1 MDRAPGFSA
10 APDEDLCMK
19 NNSVGGFVGGS
30 IDGGLCFFTAISNS
44 SLLIAN
50 LAPQSMGY

>member
-19 NNSVGGFVGGS
+19 NNSVGGWLGAQLTGVYVFLQPSATQV
-30 IDGGLCFFTAISNS
+30 C
-44 SLLIAN
+44 
-50 LAPQSMGY
+50 